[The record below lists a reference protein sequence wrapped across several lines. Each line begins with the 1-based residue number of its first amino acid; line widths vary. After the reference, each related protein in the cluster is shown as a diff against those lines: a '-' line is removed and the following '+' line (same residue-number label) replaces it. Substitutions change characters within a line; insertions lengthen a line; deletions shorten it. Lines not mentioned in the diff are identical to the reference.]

1 MTFKKSWYSYG
12 LWAFYVIFAFAFQIG
27 TVFVMT
33 DYIPSLN
40 EYVKIGVA
48 CLSFALVTG
57 LFFLIRK
64 LIEERWKDTTEGGMK
79 RAKLVETVIIAVVF
93 VSGVALRIM
102 FLKNVGDEAS
112 YYTLASV
119 DGQPLTGVAHGAQQ
133 IYLCLLRGLFLVLGN
148 RYMAGIILQMVLQL
162 LMAFVWYFAV
172 RKMAGQIA
180 SFVLFAGIM
189 LLPQSIHM
197 GLVYSPK
204 MLYLLLFGIVLLLM
218 SGFWNRFCVQSE
230 LKWYSWLQTI
240 VLGIG
245 IGTMIYLDITG
256 MVLIL
261 LLLFALAVQ
270 SKPVE
275 EPYTQVQ
282 KLMQI
287 LLALLVCVATLIG
300 MFLLETLVKGGT
312 LIAAT
317 DRWFDLFVCKGLPS
331 LKGLSGMISF
341 DLSNSIT
348 AIAAAAILFMAALA
362 FWIHKRKEMQ
372 MPWFSVAVVL
382 TVLYTCNFCDAGMQC
397 DYMFVMTILLMA
409 GVGVRAI
416 FMEKDNESIAPK
428 VVAKQKEKTV
438 EKSVEKVIESPVEK
452 TVESPV
458 QERKINYIENP
469 LPLPKK
475 HTKRT
480 MGYRLEVPP
489 EAMKFDVEVS
499 DNDDFDIK

>member
-27 TVFVMT
+27 TVFAMT
-33 DYIPSLN
+33 DYSPSMN

-48 CLSFALVTG
+48 CLSFAVVTG

-79 RAKLVETVIIAVVF
+79 RAKLVETIIIAVVF
-93 VSGVALRIM
+93 VTGVALRLM

-112 YYTLASV
+112 YFTLASV
-119 DGQPLTGVAHGAQQ
+119 DGQPLAGVAHGAQQ
-133 IYLCLLRGLFLVLGN
+133 IYLGLLRGLFFVLGN
-148 RYMAGIILQMVLQL
+148 RYMAGIFLQMLLQM
-162 LMAFVWYFAV
+162 LMAFIWYFAV

-218 SGFWNRFCVQSE
+218 SGFWNRFSVQTE
-230 LKWYSWLQTI
+230 LKWYSWAQT
-240 VLGIG
+240 VFLGIG
-245 IGTMIYLDITG
+245 MGCMIYLDITG

-275 EPYTQVQ
+275 EPYTRVQ
-282 KLMQI
+282 KLMQV
-287 LLALLVCVATLIG
+287 LLALLVCVAALIG
-300 MFLLETLVKGGT
+300 MFLLETLIKGGT
-312 LIAAT
+312 LITAT

-331 LKGLSGMISF
+331 LDGLNGMISF
-341 DLSNSIT
+341 DLPNSIT

-362 FWIHKRKEMQ
+362 FWMHKRKEMQ
-372 MPWFSVAVVL
+372 MPWFAVTIVL
-382 TVLYTCNFCDAGMQC
+382 TILYTCNFCDKGMQC
-397 DYMFVMTILLMA
+397 DYMLVLMILLMA

-416 FMEKDNESIAPK
+416 FMDKENES
-428 VVAKQKEKTV
+428 VVAVPVVNTEEKPKPQAEPVAKPEEKTM
-438 EKSVEKVIESPVEK
+438 
-452 TVESPV
+452 ESPV

-489 EAMKFDVEVS
+489 EAMKFDVEIS